1 MKLTDSIL
9 NGFSSLFGGKDSY
22 TQTNFNNMSRFIG
35 LAKGEYKIDTSIG
48 GLHEIAT
55 TTAHLSA
62 VINRKANML
71 ANGRWREYKMVNGKK
86 VLVEKS
92 DAVIKL
98 ENPNPLQ
105 NGNEFI
111 RQLSWSYDT
120 YGTSIVNLNRR
131 NLLIPSTMYSL
142 PMDELV
148 IKRSGKIY
156 KQLDIDEIIERIY
169 LCTES
174 GDMDFELKDL
184 VIFKNSN
191 PNDPILGISP
201 IEILKLPIANV
212 RAGLGFRNRII
223 NNDAALGILSGV
235 ATQDMSI
242 GLNEKDQERI
252 QSGYKSK
259 FGMQKGKKDI
269 IMSQTPVSWTA
280 MSYPTKDLM
289 LFEEI
294 TQDFK
299 IIIDFYGL
307 NENIFSRDKA
317 STFSNYTEG
326 LRSAYQDCIIPQGQ
340 DMALSFTK
348 AFGMDGVNNWLEYD
362 FSHLDILKENEKE
375 KSENTKRDAESAA
388 ILIANGYQDVANSI
402 VGRILPE

>member
-1 MKLTDSIL
+1 MRLTDSIL
-9 NGFSSLFGGKDSY
+9 NGFQSIFGGKDSY
-22 TQTNFNNMSRFIG
+22 TQTNFQNMARFIG

-62 VINRKANML
+62 VINRKANMM
-71 ANGRWREYKMVNGKK
+71 ANGRWREYKLVNGKK
-86 VLVEKS
+86 ELVYNSE
-92 DAVIKL
+92 AVFRL

-120 YGTSIVNLNRR
+120 YGSGLSNLNRV
-131 NLLIPSTMYSL
+131 NSPIPQSMYVLPTAELI
-142 PMDELV
+142 
-148 IKRSGKIY
+148 IKRTGKIY
-156 KQLDIDEIIERIY
+156 KQVELKEIIERIY
-169 LCTES
+169 MTSEN
-174 GDMDFELKDL
+174 GDVNFELDDL

-191 PNDPILGISP
+191 PNDPVLGISP
-201 IEILKLPIANV
+201 IEMLKLPIANI

-235 ATQDMSI
+235 ATQDMSV
-242 GLNEKDQERI
+242 GLKVKDQERI
-252 QSGYKSK
+252 QAGYKSK
-259 FGMQKGKKDI
+259 YGMQQGKKDLI
-269 IMSQTPVSWTA
+269 ISETPVSWTA

-348 AFGMDGVNNWLEYD
+348 AFKMDGVTNWLEYD

-388 ILIANGYQDVANSI
+388 ILRANGYEDVANSI
-402 VGRILPE
+402 VDRILPE